1 MLLVSFKHVHSKLK
15 HFIWCTIDVD
25 FNINEHTLKRLL
37 EKYFKSCHTLHLYDA
52 THHRWKMKTTQ
63 LESER
68 IPCCFFDVGITIIIT
83 FFFSCIH
90 VWLILK
96 CKLTVIEEVNTSEN
110 KMKATTTIVCF
121 DFCSKGF
128 SLLHSWMRNA
138 LLVYG
143 RYLGISLF
151 SRFNYLKSPSKD
163 LLAWTK
169 VNGI

>member
-1 MLLVSFKHVHSKLK
+1 MHFCKNLLTKKDATLKKNVCYKLLNDTCIECSTVMHHMLLVSFKHVHSKLK
-15 HFIWCTIDVD
+15 LFIWCTIDVD

-90 VWLILK
+90 V
-96 CKLTVIEEVNTSEN
+96 
-110 KMKATTTIVCF
+110 
-121 DFCSKGF
+121 
-128 SLLHSWMRNA
+128 
-138 LLVYG
+138 
-143 RYLGISLF
+143 
-151 SRFNYLKSPSKD
+151 
-163 LLAWTK
+163 
-169 VNGI
+169 